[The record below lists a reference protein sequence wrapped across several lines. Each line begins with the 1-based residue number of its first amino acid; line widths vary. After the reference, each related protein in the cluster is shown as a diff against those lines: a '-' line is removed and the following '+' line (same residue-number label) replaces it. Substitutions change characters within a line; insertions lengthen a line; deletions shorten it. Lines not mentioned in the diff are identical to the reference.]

1 MKKDF
6 EKEVYYFLD
15 LVFNNIQVAK
25 TSKNK
30 TKAVF
35 TNLKLK
41 PNGEEVIVYNKE
53 KNYSYVLYTK
63 QIQDFDFK
71 IEFTKHIALYYI
83 YKLTKYL
90 NHKITF
96 KEFADVRDKAPPVV
110 KNILEQK
117 NNISEQLK
125 LLRRHRNIPEVQRYI
140 ENLYHQG
147 YTSAYVKY
155 LINRYYFNK
164 KGLTRPKKTVL
175 KRCSKYCYDKKRT
188 MFM

>member
-1 MKKDF
+1 MKQDF

-96 KEFADVRDKAPPVV
+96 KEFADVRDKTPPVV

-125 LLRRHRNIPEVQRYI
+125 LLRKHRNIPEVQRYI

-175 KRCSKYCYDKKRT
+175 KRCSRYCYDKKRT